1 MLETQPL
8 LLAHA
13 GSHATCY
20 IFAAGSYWLIILSKE
35 YISWDLLE
43 RIYFIIIILL
53 QVQGT
58 LLLFIAV
65 QDRDMNNLLE
75 VTLFVL

>member
-1 MLETQPL
+1 MLENQPL

-13 GSHATCY
+13 GKHATCY
-20 IFAAGSYWLIILSKE
+20 IFAAGSCWLIILSKE

-43 RIYFIIIILL
+43 RIYFIIILL

-58 LLLFIAV
+58 LLFFIAV
-65 QDRDMNNLLE
+65 QDRGMNNLSE

>member
-1 MLETQPL
+1 MQHVTYLQQ
-8 LLAHA
+8 ANI
-13 GSHATCY
+13 GY
-20 IFAAGSYWLIILSKE
+20 ILSKE

-43 RIYFIIIILL
+43 RIYFIIIFL

-58 LLLFIAV
+58 LLVFIAV